1 MIQKVTIE
9 AVSIRKNKK
18 TADGGVGA
26 PYMWNDKKTNTQ
38 KPRTMVS
45 ICVKENGQDVWYMGW
60 SYKDGSA
67 AENLKKGDVVEVLLT
82 QDGDFLNWKFPK
94 QEDKDAQEIA
104 DLKKQLAM
112 RNGTGATE
120 AAQTPTPVTTNPA
133 AEEEP
138 PF

>member
-18 TADGGVGA
+18 DGT
-26 PYMWNDKKTNTQ
+26 PYMWNDKKSNTM

-45 ICVKENGQDVWYMGW
+45 IKVGENWHMGW

-67 AENLKKGDVVEVLLT
+67 AEQLKKGDLVEVIIT
-82 QDGDFLNWKFPK
+82 QDGEFSNWKFPK
-94 QEDKDAQEIA
+94 QEDRDAQEIA
-104 DLKKQLAM
+104 DLKAKLAEA
-112 RNGTGATE
+112 TGETKA
-120 AAQTPTPVTTNPA
+120 PVTTTPNPA